1 MCFNVYKM
9 NEQRLAKMNEERD
22 LLERLDEIYEKQK
35 NMPILTDMVSRQI
48 QAFVSSENY
57 QAAVDLWHELRFIQ
71 ANTVGDTTSA
81 GIRLFI
87 NVTNICKEDLIHATR
102 KIGLE
107 Y

>member
-35 NMPILTDMVSRQI
+35 NMPILTDMCTRQI

>member
-35 NMPILTDMVSRQI
+35 NMPILTDMCTRQI
-48 QAFVSSENY
+48 QAFVSSGNY

-81 GIRLFI
+81 GIRLFV

>member
-1 MCFNVYKM
+1 
-9 NEQRLAKMNEERD
+9 MNEERD

-35 NMPILTDMVSRQI
+35 NMPILTDMCTRQI

-71 ANTVGDTTSA
+71 ANTVLGSGDIA
-81 GIRLFI
+81 GIRLFV
-87 NVTNICKEDLIHATR
+87 NVTNVCKEDLIHATR

>member
-22 LLERLDEIYEKQK
+22 LLERLDEIYEQEKI
-35 NMPILTDMVSRQI
+35 MPILTDMVSRNI

-81 GIRLFI
+81 GIRLFV

>member
-1 MCFNVYKM
+1 
-9 NEQRLAKMNEERD
+9 MNEERD

-35 NMPILTDMVSRQI
+35 NMPILTDMCTRQI

-57 QAAVDLWHELRFIQ
+57 QAAVDLWHELRFIRS
-71 ANTVGDTTSA
+71 NTVGGSDSA

-87 NVTNICKEDLIHATR
+87 NVHNICKEDLIYATR

>member
-81 GIRLFI
+81 GIRLFV

>member
-1 MCFNVYKM
+1 
-9 NEQRLAKMNEERD
+9 MNEERD

-35 NMPILTDMVSRQI
+35 NMPILTDMCTRQI

-57 QAAVDLWHELRFIQ
+57 QAAVDLWHELRFIRS
-71 ANTVGDTTSA
+71 NTVGGSESA

-102 KIGLE
+102 KIGAE

>member
-1 MCFNVYKM
+1 M

-35 NMPILTDMVSRQI
+35 NMPILTDMCTRQI
-48 QAFVSSENY
+48 QAFVASENY
-57 QAAVDLWHELRFIQ
+57 QAAVDLWHVLRFIQ
-71 ANTVGDTTSA
+71 RNTVGDTTSA

>member
-35 NMPILTDMVSRQI
+35 NMPILTDMCTRQI

-71 ANTVGDTTSA
+71 ANTVGGSDSA

-87 NVTNICKEDLIHATR
+87 NVTNVCKEDLIHATR

>member
-35 NMPILTDMVSRQI
+35 NMPILTDMCTRQI
-48 QAFVSSENY
+48 QAFVTSGNY

-71 ANTVGDTTSA
+71 SNTVGGSESA

-87 NVTNICKEDLIHATR
+87 NVGHRCKGDIIHATR
-102 KIGLE
+102 KIEGR

>member
-57 QAAVDLWHELRFIQ
+57 QAPVDLWHELRFIQ